1 MEKRLLAV
9 LAEHRHDQSFLRK
22 LEKAEQ
28 GNTEATQAANHL
40 RFQNNKPAM
49 AGSVCFSKLKI

>member
-9 LAEHRHDQSFLRK
+9 LAGHRHDQSFLRK

-28 GNTEATQAANHL
+28 GNTEAMQAANHL
-40 RFQNNKPAM
+40 CFQKNKPGI
-49 AGSVCFSKLKI
+49 AGSVCFSNLKL